1 VDHVAARMCWY
12 LLVSGTYGSSCLG
25 SRTPLVIQTRTYW
38 SLRPSTSR
46 GSGRIY
52 GA

>member
-1 VDHVAARMCWY
+1 MDHVEAICWY

-25 SRTPLVIQTRTYW
+25 TRTPPLVIQTRTCW
-38 SLRPSTSR
+38 SLK
-46 GSGRIY
+46 GSGRTY